1 MINKSTASGALRIHY
16 RKNLSDILAKNPLM
30 RTSTLVG
37 LMSKRKGDIVKQSQ
51 GSAYAVPIK
60 SKRTQSA
67 NFTFSKA
74 QANAQ
79 ATAKAARFDTFLVPV
94 VYGTGAGFID
104 GQANA
109 VLKGDQNGFVDAMQS
124 ETDDAIYG
132 AQNEIALGSYRTGTG
147 SRGRIA
153 AVTST
158 SVTLVN
164 RSDLVN
170 FEVGMDLVAAAA
182 DGTGALRSATVVPIT
197 NINWRTGVLSC
208 TVDPTGLGWSAAS
221 GGDYLYVDGDFSAG
235 VSTKIQ
241 GLGAWCPIAEPTV
254 GTEPTFMGVPRYNEP
269 RLCGV
274 RLDMSTTTDLTQ
286 AFLDICATQ
295 TLLASGEPFTH
306 FFGNPLD
313 WASYAGQFEDK
324 RNIYVENKETGVG
337 FNAIWVNTPDG
348 RKPFLPD
355 RNCPKGLV
363 YGVNLDHVFLI
374 CADEEIVKV
383 VDEDGLVVCR
393 HPTLDGFEV
402 RVRSMANMA
411 CDDPSTLGVIY
422 NVTT

>member
-1 MINKSTASGALRIHY
+1 MINRTTASGALRIHY
-16 RKNLSDILAKNPLM
+16 RKNLSDILTKNPLM
-30 RTSTLVG
+30 RSSTLVG
-37 LMSKRKGDIVKQSQ
+37 LLAKRKGDIVKQSQ

-94 VYGTGAGFID
+94 VYGTGAGFVD

-109 VLKGDQNGFVDAMQS
+109 ILKGDQNGFVDALQS
-124 ETDDAIYG
+124 ETDDAIFG
-132 AQNEIALGSYRTGTG
+132 AQNEIALFSYRTGTG
-147 SRGRIA
+147 SRGRVS
-153 AVTST
+153 AVTAT
-158 SVTLVN
+158 AITLVN

-170 FEVGMDLVAAAA
+170 FEVGMDLLAAAA
-182 DGTGALRSATVVPIT
+182 DGTGAVRSATVVPIT

-208 TVDPTGLGWSAAS
+208 TVDPTGLGWSAAA
-221 GGDYLYVDGDFSAG
+221 GGDYIFIDGDFSAG
-235 VSTKIQ
+235 VNTKIQ
-241 GLGAWCPIAEPTV
+241 GLGAWCPVAEPTV
-254 GTEPTFMGVPRYNEP
+254 GTEPTFMQVARYNEP

-274 RLDMSTTTDLTQ
+274 RHDMSTSTDLSQ

-295 TLLASGEPFTH
+295 SLFGSKPFSH

-313 WASYAGQFEDK
+313 WAAYAGQFEDK
-324 RNIYVENKETGVG
+324 RNILVENKETGIG
-337 FNAIWVNTPDG
+337 FAAIWVNTPDG

-355 RNCPKGLV
+355 RNCPRGLV
-363 YGVNLDHVFLI
+363 YGMNDEHLFLI
-374 CADEEIVKV
+374 CSDEDLVKV
-383 VDEDGLVVCR
+383 IDEDGQMVTR

-402 RVRSMANMA
+402 RVRSLANMA